1 MFFLSSIF
9 LLALSTFF
17 FVIIRLEFEIYN
29 NEQPEDFTVSTDYVE
44 FVYGGCLY
52 ASIILDVDFS
62 KFQRGKGFWKF
73 NNSLLLDPCFVEL
86 IKNTIKHTTCQYA
99 LINDDPDYIPNLS
112 QVDFE
117 SFLATQTPE
126 SLQTLNLAINHEL
139 FFDTLLMEIRRAT
152 LKYSSQKKL

>member
-52 ASIILDVDFS
+52 ASIILIIINWILVYFMWQEKFDILSMLTVAFPNEKNCPSTETKILMPPVD
-62 KFQRGKGFWKF
+62 R
-73 NNSLLLDPCFVEL
+73 
-86 IKNTIKHTTCQYA
+86 H
-99 LINDDPDYIPNLS
+99 
-112 QVDFE
+112 
-117 SFLATQTPE
+117 
-126 SLQTLNLAINHEL
+126 
-139 FFDTLLMEIRRAT
+139 R
-152 LKYSSQKKL
+152 

>member
-52 ASIILDVDFS
+52 ASIILIIINWILVYFMWQEIFNILSILTVAFPNERNVQATEKNQEDKRRNRLNDFFIYS
-62 KFQRGKGFWKF
+62 ILVTSGRIRSF
-73 NNSLLLDPCFVEL
+73 PVESG
-86 IKNTIKHTTCQYA
+86 H
-99 LINDDPDYIPNLS
+99 
-112 QVDFE
+112 
-117 SFLATQTPE
+117 
-126 SLQTLNLAINHEL
+126 
-139 FFDTLLMEIRRAT
+139 IRSNQIT
-152 LKYSSQKKL
+152 

>member
-52 ASIILDVDFS
+52 ASIILIIINWILVYFMWQEIF
-62 KFQRGKGFWKF
+62 KNLKHL
-73 NNSLLLDPCFVEL
+73 NSYVSGG
-86 IKNTIKHTTCQYA
+86 Q
-99 LINDDPDYIPNLS
+99 
-112 QVDFE
+112 
-117 SFLATQTPE
+117 
-126 SLQTLNLAINHEL
+126 
-139 FFDTLLMEIRRAT
+139 
-152 LKYSSQKKL
+152 

>member
-52 ASIILDVDFS
+52 ASIILIIINWILVYFMWQEKFDILSITVAFS
-62 KFQRGKGFWKF
+62 
-73 NNSLLLDPCFVEL
+73 NE
-86 IKNTIKHTTCQYA
+86 KNVKA
-99 LINDDPDYIPNLS
+99 SENRRIPHKI
-112 QVDFE
+112 VI
-117 SFLATQTPE
+117 TQIISP
-126 SLQTLNLAINHEL
+126 AIPVT
-139 FFDTLLMEIRRAT
+139 FG
-152 LKYSSQKKL
+152 

>member
-52 ASIILDVDFS
+52 ASIILIIINWILVYFMWQEIFNILSILTVAFPHEKMS
-62 KFQRGKGFWKF
+62 KHGKKRRDDTPKDRIRLNYFQFIRFWSLPVESDNLWLTIFIPMKF
-73 NNSLLLDPCFVEL
+73 YSDIGDCF
-86 IKNTIKHTTCQYA
+86 
-99 LINDDPDYIPNLS
+99 
-112 QVDFE
+112 
-117 SFLATQTPE
+117 
-126 SLQTLNLAINHEL
+126 
-139 FFDTLLMEIRRAT
+139 
-152 LKYSSQKKL
+152 